1 VRQSTKVG
9 LTIWAGLIAA
19 IVLDT
24 LAELFWKMGVNG
36 AAGADLVQILV
47 SCLTQPFFLL
57 AMFLY
62 IPKYFNWMQVLRTA
76 DLSYAKP
83 ITSLSTIT
91 ILVVSAIVLHESITF
106 SKVAGI
112 AMVVAG
118 VWLVSRTEMQ
128 TVGEKQ

>member
-1 VRQSTKVG
+1 
-9 LTIWAGLIAA
+9 
-19 IVLDT
+19 
-24 LAELFWKMGVNG
+24 MGVNG